1 MVILLYFCLSNQHW
15 KIVKGKVRA
24 SVILFFWSFTLQQ
37 AAGQSCCMKS
47 ATSVFA
53 GLANNQ
59 KFVSSHLAPLPFT
72 FSTERGKM
80 ITFKTSDG
88 KEGGAFEV
96 RSDKPTNNY
105 VFMFHEW
112 WGLNDYIKQEAEKLQ
127 KELGNVNIL
136 AIDLYDG
143 KVAVNAEDAG
153 KLMQGVVQ
161 KRAEAIIKGAIS
173 YSGKSAL
180 ITTIGW
186 CFGGGWSLQAS
197 ILADKQGAGC
207 VMYYGMPESDLIKL
221 QKLNGN
227 VLGIF
232 ASKDEWINTKVVKQF
247 EQDMKTAGKE
257 LTVKTFEADHAFAN
271 PSNPKF
277 NKEAAGEAHVLAV
290 DFLRKR
296 LK

>member
-1 MVILLYFCLSNQHW
+1 MKN
-15 KIVKGKVRA
+15 KIRIPIV
-24 SVILFFWSFTLQQ
+24 LFVFSLAVQQ
-37 AAGQSCCMKS
+37 TMAQSCCMKN
-47 ATSVFA
+47 ATIAFA
-53 GLANNQ
+53 GLANNR

-72 FSTERGKM
+72 YSAERGKM

-88 KEGGAFEV
+88 KEASAFEV

-136 AIDLYDG
+136 DIDLYDG
-143 KVAVNAEDAG
+143 KVAVNAEEAG

-161 KRAEAIIKGAIS
+161 QRAEAIIKGAIS

-180 ITTIGW
+180 INTIGW

-197 ILADKQGAGC
+197 ILADKQGVGC
-207 VMYYGMPESDLIKL
+207 VMYYGMPETDLIKL

-232 ASKDEWINTKVVKQF
+232 ASKDEWINSKVVKQF
-247 EQDMKTAGKE
+247 EQDMKTTGKE

-277 NKEAAGEAHVLAV
+277 NKEAAGEAHVLVV
-290 DFLRKR
+290 DFLKKR
-296 LK
+296 LR